1 MKINLKPSNSST
13 NLSSQGGEST
23 SEFHSWHDRRG
34 SWLAYV
40 LGVYLLQL
48 IYLSLPFL
56 SVASVW
62 TLTLVTHNVIMYL
75 ALHHAK
81 GSIWTDSQ
89 GIERYL
95 TQWEQMDNGEQYTA
109 NRKFYTVVPIIV
121 FFIATFYSKY
131 NTIHFAIN
139 LISTLFVT
147 LAKLP
152 MFHGVRILGINKY

>member
-62 TLTLVTHNVIMYL
+62 TLTLVTHNVVSLPKSVNISLCVQHHYL
-75 ALHHAK
+75 VQVVQPLYDTVSLDMKIASFNASFYLWILHVIRFCIFCNSCY
-81 GSIWTDSQ
+81 G
-89 GIERYL
+89 
-95 TQWEQMDNGEQYTA
+95 
-109 NRKFYTVVPIIV
+109 
-121 FFIATFYSKY
+121 
-131 NTIHFAIN
+131 
-139 LISTLFVT
+139 
-147 LAKLP
+147 
-152 MFHGVRILGINKY
+152 